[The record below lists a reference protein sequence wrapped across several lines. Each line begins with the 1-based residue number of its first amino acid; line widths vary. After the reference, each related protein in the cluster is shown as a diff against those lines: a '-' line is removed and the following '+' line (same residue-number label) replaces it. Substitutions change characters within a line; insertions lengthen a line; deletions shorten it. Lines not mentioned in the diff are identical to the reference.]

1 MNDVRKSIG
10 WADYTWNSITGCSP
24 ISEGCRNCY
33 AAAISKR
40 FGLPWGKPVFH
51 PERLD
56 EPLRRKKPAIIFI
69 CSMSDLFH
77 EQVPDQWIDQVFAAM
92 ALCPQHTFLVLTKR
106 PERAAKWISYNE
118 YCRTR
123 PDRISEAAGDNFGLS
138 ESFPGELDYWPKWP
152 LPNVW
157 LGVTAEN
164 QEQADKRIPTLLS
177 IPAAHHFVSVEPML
191 GPVDLTWDV
200 GTGEGH
206 RDSFLN
212 HGLDLVI
219 CGPETGPKARP
230 CDPAWIEDLARQS
243 PRFYDKRKEN
253 PIARW
258 RPGDQVSG
266 HRLAVER

>member
-10 WADYTWNSITGCSP
+10 WADYTWNPITGCSP
-24 ISEGCRNCY
+24 ISEGCQNCY
-33 AAAISKR
+33 ARAMAKRLAANPNVPNR
-40 FGLPWGKPVFH
+40 ERYEGFKPVFW
-51 PERLD
+51 PERLV
-56 EPLRRKKPAIIFI
+56 EPGEFKNPLIIFV
-69 CSMSDLFH
+69 CSMGDLFH
-77 EQVPDQWIDQVFAAM
+77 EAVPDEWVVSVFDSM
-92 ALCPQHTFLVLTKR
+92 ATDILQPCLHTYMILTKR
-106 PERAAKWISYNE
+106 PDRMRDFFRRHTTDRGPIKW
-118 YCRTR
+118 
-123 PDRISEAAGDNFGLS
+123 
-138 ESFPGELDYWPKWP
+138 
-152 LPNVW
+152 PNVW
-157 LGVTAEN
+157 LGVTTEN
-164 QEQADKRIPTLLS
+164 QEQADKRIPALLS
-177 IPAAHHFVSVEPML
+177 IPAAHYFVSVEPML

-258 RPGDQVSG
+258 RPGDQVIG
-266 HRLAVER
+266 HRLMVAR